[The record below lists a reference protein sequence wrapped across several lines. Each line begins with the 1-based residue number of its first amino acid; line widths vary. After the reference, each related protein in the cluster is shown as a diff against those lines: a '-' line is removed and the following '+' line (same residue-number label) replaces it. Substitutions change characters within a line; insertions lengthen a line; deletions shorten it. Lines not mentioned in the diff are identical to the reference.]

1 MFFNI
6 VQERSSAELVKS
18 TRPSLAVKSDGTC
31 RGIAKGHLS
40 DPLFKTSARADSQRR
55 RSRLHINNVK
65 LVRGLSYGKSVMP
78 NRIDIDH
85 RHSRAILREIGER
98 LWGSLREEPEL
109 PENLRKQVD
118 RLNEFEDQSPSIV
131 PRMD

>member
-1 MFFNI
+1 
-6 VQERSSAELVKS
+6 
-18 TRPSLAVKSDGTC
+18 
-31 RGIAKGHLS
+31 
-40 DPLFKTSARADSQRR
+40 
-55 RSRLHINNVK
+55 
-65 LVRGLSYGKSVMP
+65 MP

-98 LWGSLREEPEL
+98 LRGSLKEEPEL

-118 RLNEFEDQSPSIV
+118 RLNECEDQSPSIV